1 MKSYQLYL
9 IDLDGTMFRGNEK
22 IEEAP
27 LFIKHLQDT
36 NQDFLFL
43 TNNSS
48 KKPSDVV
55 LHLASFGIEVD
66 ESKVYTTSLA
76 MAQYISTQK
85 AGASVYMIGEEGL
98 RVALQEAGCKLITN
112 DDNLDLVDFVVM
124 GLDRQITYEK
134 LAKAALAVRA
144 GATFLSTNADKAL
157 PTERGMLP
165 GNGSLTSVITTS
177 TRIEPL
183 FIGKP
188 EPLMIEL
195 ILKQK
200 GLEKEDLLLIGDNY
214 ETDILAGIVAN
225 IDTAIVFTGFTSKEE
240 IDQVKVKPTYQ
251 WYTLKEAIN
260 N

>member
-9 IDLDGTMFRGNEK
+9 IDLDGTMYRGNEK

-27 LFIKHLQDT
+27 FFIKHLQDT

-43 TNNSS
+43 TNNST

-55 LHLASFGIEVD
+55 LHLSSFGIDVD
-66 ESKVYTTSLA
+66 ESRVYTTSLA
-76 MAQYISTQK
+76 MAQYISTK
-85 AGASVYMIGEEGL
+85 KVGASVYMIGEEGL
-98 RVALQEAGCKLITN
+98 RIALQEAGCKLI
-112 DDNLDLVDFVVM
+112 DEDHNLEQVDFVVM

-200 GLEKEDLLLIGDNY
+200 GLDKKDLLLIGDNY

-240 IDQVKVKPTYQ
+240 LDQVKVKPTYQ
-251 WYTLKEAIN
+251 WNTLQEAFN
-260 N
+260 